1 LRLLIAKNFDYPEE
15 VKESFKIMRL
25 GLESGVKCA
34 WTWMLKSVEVYINC
48 ILLLII
54 ILLSIHYIVTVTIV
68 IIQKLFILLAIVATE
83 IT

>member
-1 LRLLIAKNFDYPEE
+1 
-15 VKESFKIMRL
+15 MRL